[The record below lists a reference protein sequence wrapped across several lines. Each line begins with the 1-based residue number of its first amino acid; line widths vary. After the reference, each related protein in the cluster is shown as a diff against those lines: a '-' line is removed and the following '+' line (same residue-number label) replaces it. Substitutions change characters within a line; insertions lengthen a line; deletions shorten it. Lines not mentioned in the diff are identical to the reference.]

1 MMTVVS
7 HSLDLKTIA
16 ISTLRDEHD
25 ISKFSCGDRDLDKFI
40 NKKLK
45 KSHEQNRMKAFCA
58 CPRGTRTVYGMYT
71 LSIRSEDAKILLE
84 NEQVP
89 EKHFPAIYLGTLA
102 VAKHY
107 QGGGLGTIMLM
118 NALQRSHYVAQNV
131 AVFGV
136 ALRSVNDRTTKLYQK
151 YGFGLRETCPNPL
164 MVLPVWSLN
173 DLIERVRGTPA
184 RG

>member
-7 HSLDLKTIA
+7 PSLDLKTIR
-16 ISTLRDEHD
+16 ISALRDSHD
-25 ISKFSCGDRDLDKFI
+25 LSKFCCGDSDLDKFI

-45 KSHEQNRMKAFCA
+45 KSHAKNRMKAFCA
-58 CPRGTRTVYGMYT
+58 CPRETDTVYGMYT
-71 LSIRSEDAKILLE
+71 LSIRSEDAKLLLE

-102 VAKHY
+102 VGRHL
-107 QGGGLGTIMLM
+107 QGNGLGTIMLM
-118 NALQRSHYVAQNV
+118 NALQRSYYVAQNV

-136 ALRSVNDRTTKLYQK
+136 ALRSLNERTSKLYAR
-151 YGFGLRETCPNPL
+151 YGFGPRETGPNPL

-173 DLIERVRGTPA
+173 DLIEGRGA
-184 RG
+184 KS

>member
-1 MMTVVS
+1 MVVS
-7 HSLDLKTIA
+7 PSLDLRSIV

-25 ISKFSCGDRDLDKFI
+25 LSRFCCGENELDRFI

-45 KSHEQNRMKAFCA
+45 KSHLKNRMKAFCA
-58 CPRGTRTVYGMYT
+58 CPKDSQNVYGMYT
-71 LSIRSEDAKILLE
+71 LSIRSEDAKLLKDDE
-84 NEQVP
+84 RVP

-107 QGGGLGTIMLM
+107 QGNGLGTILLM
-118 NALQRSHYVAQNV
+118 NALQRSYYISQNV

-136 ALRSVNDRTTKLYQK
+136 ALRSLNDKTTKLYEK
-151 YGFGLRETCPNPL
+151 YGFGLREDCQQPL

-173 DLIERVRGTPA
+173 DLLEKTGVKQLVPA
-184 RG
+184 

>member
-1 MMTVVS
+1 MTVVS

-16 ISTLRDEHD
+16 ISNLRDEHD
-25 ISKFSCGDRDLDKFI
+25 ISKFSCGDLDLDKFI

-45 KSHEQNRMKAFCA
+45 KSHEKNRMRAFCA
-58 CPRGTRTVYGMYT
+58 CPRDSNTVYGVYT
-71 LSIRSEDAKILLE
+71 LSIRSEDAKVLLE

-102 VAKHY
+102 VARHF
-107 QGGGLGTIMLM
+107 QGNGLGKIMLM
-118 NALQRSHYVAQNV
+118 NALLRSYYVAQNV

-136 ALRSVNDRTTKLYQK
+136 ALRSLNERTTKLYQR

-173 DLIERVRGTPA
+173 DLIEKRK
-184 RG
+184 